1 MGSGLC
7 GGTSLVMMKSFGEIL
22 NGSDLHEH
30 KFMALLFVAIGLSM
44 AATQTYLLNLSM
56 KYFNNTDVMPIYQ
69 SFILIN
75 WMVSGL
81 VLLDESKLYTWGELL
96 RLAAS
101 CLLVIAG
108 IFILTRKQSEIVVQL
123 DDAKTSSSN
132 SEIGD
137 GQEDDFDF
145 EARRQTYSKKA
156 HGATS

>member
-22 NGSDLHEH
+22 NTDERHEH
-30 KFMALLFVAIGLSM
+30 KFMALLFVTVGLSM

-69 SFILIN
+69 SFVLIN

-108 IFILTRKQSEIVVQL
+108 IFVLTLKQSEIVVDTTENDCQ
-123 DDAKTSSSN
+123 N
-132 SEIGD
+132 SD
-137 GQEDDFDF
+137 SK
-145 EARRQTYSKKA
+145 RQTFTKKA
-156 HGATS
+156 NAIS